1 MADQHPTFVISTR
14 DQTKAEQTGARL
26 RKALAGRQVSA
37 VLVRGPNTAYKL
49 EDVQTAAWMH
59 CAPVIAISWGQTTPE
74 DGHRG
79 RVYCY
84 ESSGPMHKL
93 AAGVAQHLASIK
105 ASIGACIA
113 VPLRD
118 ADDTPQVDE
127 AVWMEEDVVRTI
139 GERGPGAIHVVWWDV
154 GAEPATVAA
163 AIAEGVQAWM
173 RTKSAQTFLEA
184 RHFAGSLADTA
195 GVDLAEAGEIAAREA
210 AMGEKMAGTLDDV
223 AQRLIPREAGGQGA
237 EQAAPPRLEVPARTR
252 RTRSGCGPRRLR
264 STRRSC
270 RPRGRSGWCARRPA
284 GWASAPSSSS
294 APRSTSP
301 RWPSASLPRWGPR
314 VASWR
319 SCGGCSYTPTPA
331 PTWRTSRRG
340 SSGAAAPLPDAEPP
354 ALGHVA
360 VSRVAVQRPE
370 PPRHLRHGVAV
381 GRCVLM

>member
-237 EQAAPPRLEVPARTR
+237 EQAAPP
-252 RTRSGCGPRRLR
+252 
-264 STRRSC
+264 
-270 RPRGRSGWCARRPA
+270 
-284 GWASAPSSSS
+284 
-294 APRSTSP
+294 APRS
-301 RWPSASLPRWGPR
+301 PSAHEANAERLRAEAAAVDPSKLPPSRKERMVRSASRWVG
-314 VASWR
+314 VCAVLFV
-319 SCGGCSYTPTPA
+319 
-331 PTWRTSRRG
+331 
-340 SSGAAAPLPDAEPP
+340 GAAVYEPALAERIAP
-354 ALGHVA
+354 ALGAAGGLVA
-360 VSRVAVQRPE
+360 FLRGMQLHAHARTDVA
-370 PPRHLRHGVAV
+370 HLKARE
-381 GRCVLM
+381 